1 MAFGEFMQETAVKLG
16 PALHPESGRGLRIAK
31 FFHARLPLSHAVY
44 WRRSH
49 ALSLRL
55 DRGDGALAQT
65 PRLRGRLLQE
75 CAPPLPP
82 WPAHAGRLFRHS
94 TNKECA

>member
-1 MAFGEFMQETAVKLG
+1 MAFGEFLQETAVKLG

-31 FFHARLPLSHAVY
+31 FFHARFHLSHAVY

-49 ALSLRL
+49 ALLPAL
-55 DRGDGALAQT
+55 DRGDGALAQMS
-65 PRLRGRLLQE
+65 RLRGRLLQE

-82 WPAHAGRLFRHS
+82 WPAHAGWLFRHS